1 MYVVR
6 LPVEVIWQLCH
17 LGAIEVFDVPHYLWT
32 SCDGAILPVTAVR
45 QGMKYF
51 VPGIQVA
58 PARQCFLLLPFT
70 GPKMTLLELE
80 ADFINLLLAMYNI
93 AI

>member
-17 LGAIEVFDVPHYLWT
+17 LGAIEAFDVPHYLWT

-45 QGMKYF
+45 
-51 VPGIQVA
+51 
-58 PARQCFLLLPFT
+58 
-70 GPKMTLLELE
+70 E
-80 ADFINLLLAMYNI
+80 A
-93 AI
+93 